1 MRNPPSR
8 SASGNFV
15 SISLRDAQGA
25 KSLIESFDWTIAWYG
40 ETHVLCRGIER
51 LIDNFVV
58 LPTTP
63 AGQALCDS
71 AGYRRPEV
79 LRLMLDMRSHV
90 RDRSLLSP
98 KLTELAILIA
108 AREWTQQYEWNA
120 HAGAAERA
128 GLKPAIIAAVAE
140 GRRPEQM
147 AEDEKILYDLCVE
160 LHRNKS
166 VSDATYERALTAFGQ
181 EGIVEAAAIEG
192 YYALLAMIMN
202 TARTPLPEGRTP
214 ALTPFPR

>member
-1 MRNPPSR
+1 MADYSRRTTNAVLLGAALVLVLAPVARAQDRMPPIPMDEMTAAQR
-8 SASGNFV
+8 SVVAKFEAERGSA
-15 SISLRDAQGA
+15 ILRGPCVPLLR
-25 KSLIESFDWTIAWYG
+25 S
-40 ETHVLCRGIER
+40 
-51 LIDNFVV
+51 
-58 LPTTP
+58 
-63 AGQALCDS
+63 
-71 AGYRRPEV
+71 PEV
-79 LRLMLDMRSHV
+79 LSLMLDMRSHV

-108 AREWTQQYEWNA
+108 AREWTQQYEWSA

-147 AEDEKILYDLCVE
+147 AEDEEILYDLCVE

-166 VSDATYERALTAFGQ
+166 VSDATYDRALTAFGQ
-181 EGIVEAAAIEG
+181 EGIVEAVAIEG
-192 YYALLAMIMN
+192 YYALLAMVMN

>member
-1 MRNPPSR
+1 MADYSRRTTNAVLLGAALVLVLAPVARAQDRMPPIPMDEMTAAQR
-8 SASGNFV
+8 SVVAKFEAERGSA
-15 SISLRDAQGA
+15 ILRGPWVPLLR
-25 KSLIESFDWTIAWYG
+25 S
-40 ETHVLCRGIER
+40 
-51 LIDNFVV
+51 
-58 LPTTP
+58 
-63 AGQALCDS
+63 
-71 AGYRRPEV
+71 PEV
-79 LRLMLDMRSHV
+79 LSLMLDMRSHV

-108 AREWTQQYEWNA
+108 AREWTQQYEWSA

-147 AEDEKILYDLCVE
+147 AEDEEILYDLCVE

-166 VSDATYERALTAFGQ
+166 VSDATYDRALTAFGQ

>member
-1 MRNPPSR
+1 MADYSRRTTNALLLGAALVLVLAPVARAQDRMPPIPMDEMTAAQR
-8 SASGNFV
+8 SVVAKFEAERGSA
-15 SISLRDAQGA
+15 ILRGPWVPLLR
-25 KSLIESFDWTIAWYG
+25 S
-40 ETHVLCRGIER
+40 
-51 LIDNFVV
+51 
-58 LPTTP
+58 
-63 AGQALCDS
+63 
-71 AGYRRPEV
+71 PEV
-79 LRLMLDMRSHV
+79 LSLMLDMRSHV

-108 AREWTQQYEWNA
+108 AREWTQQYEWSA

-147 AEDEKILYDLCVE
+147 AEDEEILYDLCVE

-166 VSDATYERALTAFGQ
+166 VSDATYDRALTAFGQ

-192 YYALLAMIMN
+192 YYALLAMVMN